1 MTDLP
6 TINPDVVDD
15 ILKEILLPN
24 FLKIILPTL
33 VLILI
38 FGIVRIVFRCMLKGE
53 RRLAMIVD
61 AVLCLLFLVTFAFV
75 GLPLT
80 NYMIRHTSISDKEYN
95 LGVNADGTPMDLDGS
110 VEWFDIAED
119 VEWKDPLET
128 INPYDMV
135 TYVTI
140 PDRTASSSDDS
151 SSK

>member
-1 MTDLP
+1 
-6 TINPDVVDD
+6 
-15 ILKEILLPN
+15 
-24 FLKIILPTL
+24 
-33 VLILI
+33 
-38 FGIVRIVFRCMLKGE
+38 
-53 RRLAMIVD
+53 MIVD

-128 INPYDMV
+128 INPDDMV

-140 PDRTASSSDDS
+140 PDRTASSTILPA
-151 SSK
+151 SKENRRELKKLSAVFAIFVLERGGKEWL

>member
-75 GLPLT
+75 VLPLT

-128 INPYDMV
+128 INPDDMV